1 MGRRVVG
8 ASQVSSI
15 RYHGV
20 IFSSLQSVVWPFA
33 RRASIGSW
41 PRLRL
46 RTTRGEQFEA
56 SVGNILQTLQW
67 WQRESHD
74 EQAGS

>member
-15 RYHGV
+15 RHHGV
-20 IFSSLQSVVWPFA
+20 IFSSLQVVVWPFA
-33 RRASIGSW
+33 RQARIGSW
-41 PRLRL
+41 PSFHL
-46 RTTRGEQFEA
+46 RTTRGEPFEV
-56 SVGNILQTLQW
+56 SVGNILQTLQR

-74 EQAGS
+74 EQEDS